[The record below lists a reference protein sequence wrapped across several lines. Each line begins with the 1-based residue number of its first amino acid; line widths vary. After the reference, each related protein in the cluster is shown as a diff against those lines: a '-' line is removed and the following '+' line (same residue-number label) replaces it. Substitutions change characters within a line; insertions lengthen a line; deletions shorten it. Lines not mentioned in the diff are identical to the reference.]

1 MPYVTGPPQEP
12 SPSDAGANDS
22 SFEIEDSLGYLVNR
36 VARNFAKALSHE
48 LAPYDVTIAQWA
60 VLVFLWV
67 EDGPTQRQLSRQV
80 AIDDATMA
88 RTLDRMERDGLVRRA
103 RNQEDRRQINIHLT
117 DRGRELRDPLLPL
130 AVRVNATA
138 TEGFSDEERDLVR
151 DLLRRMIAAL
161 EPQPSSTEQESL

>member
-1 MPYVTGPPQEP
+1 MSHLTGPPQES
-12 SPSDAGANDS
+12 SPSDAGATDS
-22 SFEIEDSLGYLVNR
+22 LFVIEDSLGYLVNR
-36 VARNFAKALSHE
+36 LARSFAKALSHQ
-48 LAPYDVTIAQWA
+48 LSQYDVTVAQWA

-88 RTLDRMERDGLVRRA
+88 RTLDRMERDGLVRRD
-103 RNQEDRRQINIHLT
+103 RNREDRRQINIFLT
-117 DRGRELRDPLLPL
+117 DRGRELRAPLMPL
-130 AVRVNATA
+130 AARVNATA

-161 EPQPSSTEQESL
+161 EPQPSSNNQES